1 MENEVVRPTIVS
13 YSARGSQWNQA
24 SPVVSLA
31 SALNWQYF
39 RWSSRLGLVVV
50 CDVAVLL
57 LRISACA
64 DAGSGLGVWPDWR
77 AQPRPLANYVDGHCV
92 CAVLSWVGGFV
103 LWRETV
109 LGLRLDVDWYG
120 RTGLVGLMVVTRMRR
135 TSGRWG
141 SSLRWQKSSL
151 GLYQPYSFQSVFG
164 QAKTFDG
171 LAGGEF

>member
-103 LWRETV
+103 LSRKTV
-109 LGLRLDVDWYG
+109 LGLGLDVDWFV
-120 RTGLVGLMVVTRMRR
+120 RTDGGDQNEADVGALGKLVKMAKVQFGPVSTVQFPKRFRASKDIRWPSWRR
-135 TSGRWG
+135 V
-141 SSLRWQKSSL
+141 LR
-151 GLYQPYSFQSVFG
+151 
-164 QAKTFDG
+164 
-171 LAGGEF
+171 